1 MKLRCSTLRRKI
13 DSWITIQHLY
23 IPALRLARTLDNN
36 AQQNRSEVDVSCIP
50 LHLLSSLVP
59 SISCDSRLL
68 IIEWKLRSAQASD
81 ALDDL
86 CEALCIRA
94 YLLIDKQRF
103 QRGQIANTCS
113 NNTIARSQTKVQ
125 SAAARYRA
133 ARLTFCAL
141 SRRLHVDD
149 EWKTKLPELKD
160 QDICGMAAEED
171 DLISAKK
178 KRRKLPGGKDKVIA
192 SEGYNKLSWIWTH
205 SGAGEQADGDA
216 LLSDGTLLAMLI
228 LYCTKFQL

>member
-1 MKLRCSTLRRKI
+1 MKLRCSTLHRKI
-13 DSWITIQHLY
+13 DSWIAIQHMY
-23 IPALRLARTLDNN
+23 IPALRLARTLDDD
-36 AQQNRSEVDVSCIP
+36 AQQDRSEVAVSCIP
-50 LHLLSSLVP
+50 LHLPSSLIS

-86 CEALCIRA
+86 REALRIRS

-103 QRGQIANTCS
+103 KRGQIANTRS
-113 NNTIARSQTKVQ
+113 NNTIARCQTKVQ
-125 SAAARYRA
+125 TAVARYRA
-133 ARLTFCAL
+133 ARLAFCAL

-149 EWKTKLPELKD
+149 DWKTKFPKLKD
-160 QDICGMAAEED
+160 QDIRGMAAEED
-171 DLISAKK
+171 DSTSAKK

-216 LLSDGTLLAMLI
+216 LLSDGTLLPTLV
-228 LYCTKFQL
+228 LYDTNL